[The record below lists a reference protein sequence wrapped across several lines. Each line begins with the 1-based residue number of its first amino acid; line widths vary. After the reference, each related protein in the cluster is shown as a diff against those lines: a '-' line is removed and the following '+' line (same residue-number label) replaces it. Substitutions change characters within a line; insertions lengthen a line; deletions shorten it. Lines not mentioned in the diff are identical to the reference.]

1 MNFQQIRILELRQKL
16 DNYFGII
23 VRNMRETVPKI
34 IGKFLILDL
43 NNKIQVEIL
52 NELNKIDYCLKSL
65 QENKKQLTEREKL
78 KNEYQ
83 SLYNAENLLINDF
96 GMGMTVL
103 PEISDISQQA
113 KDLVNGDGEVID
125 KDVVKNIDKINEN
138 FILAN

>member
-1 MNFQQIRILELRQKL
+1 MELRQKL
-16 DNYFGII
+16 DNYFTII

-52 NELNKIDYCLKSL
+52 NELNKIDYCIKSL
-65 QENKKQLTEREKL
+65 HENKKQLTERDKL

-83 SLYNAENLLINDF
+83 SLYNADNLLINDF
-96 GMGMTVL
+96 GMGITVL
-103 PEISDISQQA
+103 PEIQDYSQQA
-113 KDLVNGDGEVID
+113 KDLINGEGQVID
-125 KDVVKNIDKINEN
+125 QDVIKNIDKINEN